1 MLKTVGVAIAVVV
14 LAAVIQA
21 APENIPWL
29 RLNAAKPSNHRS
41 TDDILRFEPMTPL
54 DQIWASFKEE
64 HGRTYEVEEEA
75 ERKKV
80 FAENVKKIEIHN
92 YLHSKGLKSYTL
104 GINQFAD
111 MTTSE
116 FRTLMNGYR
125 KRTNATVD
133 PVHRAATYL
142 SPNIPV
148 KLPDS
153 VDWRTK
159 GYVTPVKDQGH
170 CGSCWSFSST
180 GALEGQHFRKT
191 GNLVSLSEQNLV
203 DCSASFGNHG
213 CEGGLMDNAFTYIK
227 SNGGID
233 TEVSYPYEA
242 KDDKCR
248 YNPGSSGATDAGFV
262 DIDAGDESKLQEALA
277 TVGPVS
283 VAIDAS
289 HTSFQLY
296 RSGVYDEPD
305 CSPDNLDHGVLAVGY
320 GTQDGQDY
328 WIVKNSWS
336 AKWGESGYIKMSR
349 NKSNQCG
356 IASAASYPLV

>member
-1 MLKTVGVAIAVVV
+1 MY
-14 LAAVIQA
+14 
-21 APENIPWL
+21 
-29 RLNAAKPSNHRS
+29 
-41 TDDILRFEPMTPL
+41 
-54 DQIWASFKEE
+54 
-64 HGRTYEVEEEA
+64 RT
-75 ERKKV
+75 R
-80 FAENVKKIEIHN
+80 
-92 YLHSKGLKSYTL
+92 
-104 GINQFAD
+104 Q
-111 MTTSE
+111 
-116 FRTLMNGYR
+116 
-125 KRTNATVD
+125 
-133 PVHRAATYL
+133 
-142 SPNIPV
+142 
-148 KLPDS
+148 
-153 VDWRTK
+153 
-159 GYVTPVKDQGH
+159 
-170 CGSCWSFSST
+170 
-180 GALEGQHFRKT
+180 
-191 GNLVSLSEQNLV
+191 
-203 DCSASFGNHG
+203 
-213 CEGGLMDNAFTYIK
+213 
-227 SNGGID
+227 
-233 TEVSYPYEA
+233 
-242 KDDKCR
+242 DDKCR